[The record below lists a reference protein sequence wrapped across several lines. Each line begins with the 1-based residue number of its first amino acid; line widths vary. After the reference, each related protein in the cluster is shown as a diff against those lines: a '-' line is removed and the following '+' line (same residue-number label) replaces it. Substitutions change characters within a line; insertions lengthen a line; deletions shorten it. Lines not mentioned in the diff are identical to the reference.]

1 MVILESLFGD
11 DASVLRDADFQVLLL
26 ANVMGPLGGSLV
38 TPLLESLTGP
48 FGVSVAEVGLMMSVF
63 SAPGILMIPLAG
75 AVADRYGRKPVLIAG
90 ILLYSLPG
98 MAIAAT
104 TDFRFVLAL
113 RFLQG
118 MGFAGV
124 VPVVIT
130 SVGDLYTG
138 AEEAT
143 AQGFRFMGSGLV
155 QVVFPPLAGVLV
167 ALAWYFPFLVYA
179 IGVPIAAVV
188 YFGLDEPHE
197 TMRTDGGGPDV
208 RTRLRRL
215 AGLLTNRRVVAF
227 VVARGL
233 PVVSWIAFLTYNS
246 VLVARVLGG
255 TPGDAGLVAAV
266 GSLVTAASASQAG
279 RLTAHFESRLTPLAG
294 ATLCLGAGLAGF
306 AMAPTMVLAAAAVA
320 LEGFGFGISMSMYRS
335 IITTLPPAELRGS
348 LVSVGESFG
357 RVTATATPILMGASI
372 TAFAAT
378 TDFAAAVRW
387 TILLVAVVTTV
398 AGLACLGVAWTR
410 SPMRSGA

>member
-1 MVILESLFGD
+1 MGLLESLFGD
-11 DASVLRDADFQVLLL
+11 DASVFRDTDFQVLLL

-75 AVADRYGRKPVLIAG
+75 AFADRYGRKPVLIAG

-130 SVGDLYTG
+130 SIGDLYAG

-167 ALAWYFPFLVYA
+167 AVAWYYPFLVYA
-179 IGVPIAAVV
+179 IGIPIAIVAYV
-188 YFGLDEPHE
+188 GLEEPRDLA
-197 TMRTDGGGPDV
+197 RTDGGPGLRV
-208 RTRLRRL
+208 RLRQLRGVL
-215 AGLLTNRRVVAF
+215 RNRRVVAF

-233 PVVSWIAFLTYNS
+233 PVVTWIAFLTYNS

-255 TPGDAGLVAAV
+255 TPSDAGLIAAV

-279 RLTAHFESRLTPLAG
+279 RLTAFFDSRLTPLAG
-294 ATLCLGAGLAGF
+294 STLCLGAGLAGF
-306 AMAPTMVLAAAAVA
+306 AMAPSMSLAAASIA
-320 LEGFGFGISMSMYRS
+320 LCGFGFGIAMSMYRS

-357 RVTATATPILMGASI
+357 RVTATATPVLMGATV

-378 TDFAAAVRW
+378 AAFSRAIRW
-387 TILLVAVVTTV
+387 TILLVALGTTV
-398 AGLACLGVAWTR
+398 AGLACLGVAHTGT
-410 SPMRSGA
+410 SPTAS